1 MQAQITPISQARTKR
16 TLMVQGQLA
25 EAKEE
30 KPVKDQDNDVKT
42 WVNQG
47 FRGLL
52 AVAVSLLL
60 SFGGWI
66 VVSLNQISQ
75 STSIMATEFTATKVS
90 VGELKVSVDSLRLRA
105 EGWAT
110 KDHVAVTKDQLLDQI
125 GKLKEQVNVLELRV
139 KGLESSGRR

>member
-1 MQAQITPISQARTKR
+1 M
-16 TLMVQGQLA
+16 
-25 EAKEE
+25 
-30 KPVKDQDNDVKT
+30 KDPDNDVKT

>member
-25 EAKEE
+25 EEKEE
-30 KPVKDQDNDVKT
+30 KPMKDPDSDVKT

>member
-1 MQAQITPISQARTKR
+1 MQAQVTPISQARTKR

-25 EAKEE
+25 EVKEE
-30 KPVKDQDNDVKT
+30 KPMKDPDNDVKT

-110 KDHVAVTKDQLLDQI
+110 KDHVAVTKDQLLEQI

>member
-30 KPVKDQDNDVKT
+30 KPMKDPDNDVKT

-125 GKLKEQVNVLELRV
+125 GKLKEQVNALELRV

>member
-1 MQAQITPISQARTKR
+1 MQAQVTPISQARTKR

-25 EAKEE
+25 EEKEE
-30 KPVKDQDNDVKT
+30 KPMKDPDNDVKT

-75 STSIMATEFTATKVS
+75 STSIMATEFTATKES

>member
-1 MQAQITPISQARTKR
+1 MQAQVTPISQARTKR

-25 EAKEE
+25 EEKEE
-30 KPVKDQDNDVKT
+30 KPVKDPDNDVKT

>member
-25 EAKEE
+25 EEKEE
-30 KPVKDQDNDVKT
+30 KPMKDPDNDVKT

-75 STSIMATEFTATKVS
+75 STSIMATEFTATKES